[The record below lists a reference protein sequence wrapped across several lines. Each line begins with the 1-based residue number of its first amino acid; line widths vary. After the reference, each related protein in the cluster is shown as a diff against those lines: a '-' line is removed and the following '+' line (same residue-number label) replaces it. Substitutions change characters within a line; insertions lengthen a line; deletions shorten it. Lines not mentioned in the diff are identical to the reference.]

1 MIIINDISFIHNN
14 VIGEA
19 VICQANFRI
28 YPFSR
33 THFTLPTSFKMFTFQ
48 HVVSFGSFFSV
59 QNFKTD

>member
-1 MIIINDISFIHNN
+1 MLLGKLIFAKQIL
-14 VIGEA
+14 GYTK
-19 VICQANFRI
+19 

-33 THFTLPTSFKMFTFQ
+33 THFTLSTSFKMFTFQ